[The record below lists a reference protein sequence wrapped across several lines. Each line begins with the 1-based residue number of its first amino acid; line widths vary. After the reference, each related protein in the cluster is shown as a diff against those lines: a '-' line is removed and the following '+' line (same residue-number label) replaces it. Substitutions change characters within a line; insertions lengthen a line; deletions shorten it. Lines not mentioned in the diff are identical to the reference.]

1 MEKKKEPINIK
12 ESTPY
17 DLVVITG
24 PTASGKTRL
33 ASLLAY
39 ELDGEI
45 ISADSR
51 QVYRKMDLGTGKDY
65 EDYIVNET
73 TIPSHLIDIQNPGY
87 KYNVYE
93 YQNDFFRVFEE
104 IKNRNKFPIMCGGTG
119 LYIQAVLEQF
129 KMVHVPPDPELRE
142 QLKDKNLQEL
152 SSILASFKKLHNTT
166 DTDTVKRAIRS
177 IEIESYYQNHPEIE
191 VELPKIN
198 PLLIGVNID
207 RELRREKITKR
218 LKERLKQG
226 MIEEVEN
233 LIAAGTS
240 PEDLIYYGLEY
251 KFVTRYVTGEI
262 SYKEMFE
269 SLNIAIHQFAK
280 RQMTW
285 FRGMERKGHKIIWV
299 DAKKEAAENIKSI
312 LNLLNSNH

>member
-1 MEKKKEPINIK
+1 M
-12 ESTPY
+12 
-17 DLVVITG
+17 VVITG

-39 ELDGEI
+39 QLDGEI

-65 EDYIVNET
+65 DDYIVNET
-73 TIPSHLIDIQNPGY
+73 TIPAHLIDIREPGY

-93 YQNDFFRVFEE
+93 YQNDFFRIFEE
-104 IKNRNKFPIMCGGTG
+104 IKNRNKFPVMCGGTG
-119 LYIQAVLEQF
+119 LYIQAVLDRF

-142 QLKDKNLQEL
+142 ELKDKSLKEL
-152 SSILASFKKLHNTT
+152 STILASFKKLHNTT

-177 IEIESYYQNHPEIE
+177 IEIETYYQNHPEIE
-191 VELPKIN
+191 IELPKMN
-198 PLLIGVNID
+198 PLLIGVDID
-207 RELRREKITKR
+207 RELRRDKITRR

-226 MIEEVEN
+226 MIEEVEK
-233 LIAAGTS
+233 LIGAGTS

-251 KFVTRYVTGEI
+251 KYVTRYVTGEI
-262 SYKEMFE
+262 SYNEMFE
-269 SLNIAIHQFAK
+269 GLNIAIHQFAK

-285 FRGMERKGHKIIWV
+285 FRGMERKGHKITWV
-299 DAKKEAAENIKSI
+299 DAKKDANENVKFIV
-312 LNLLNSNH
+312 NLLASNH

>member
-1 MEKKKEPINIK
+1 MERKKEAINKK

-73 TIPSHLIDIQNPGY
+73 TIPSHLIDIQDPGY

-93 YQNDFFRVFEE
+93 YQSDFFRIFEE

-119 LYIQAVLEQF
+119 LYIQAVLERF
-129 KMVHVPPDPELRE
+129 KMVHVPPDPDLRE

-191 VELPKIN
+191 VKLPKIN

-207 RELRREKITKR
+207 RELRRKKITKR

-226 MIEEVEN
+226 MIKEVEN

-251 KFVTRYVTGEI
+251 KFVTRYVTGKI
-262 SYKEMFE
+262 SYEEMFE

-299 DAKKEAAENIKSI
+299 DAKKDANQNIKSI
-312 LNLLNSNH
+312 LKLLIPNH